1 MSMSAD
7 QVIAEYQSNG
17 NAVSPA
23 VATALLAPEVR
34 RAIYKQLVGAT
45 LAPYRALLIE
55 LLDEEINLRTALWD
69 HIVQDDMDYYEGI
82 YQCAFLLYRAGDV
95 ADSLLLWKAKHIN
108 MDVGTLLG
116 AEYFVGAG
124 LDVTMAY
131 LSNSPMPEAAEL
143 ADYLQQWFEKPGAIA
158 WQEAWE
164 QERASAIANA

>member
-17 NAVSPA
+17 NAVSPTIA
-23 VATALLAPEVR
+23 NALVAPEVR

-95 ADSLLLWKAKHIN
+95 ADTLLLWKAKHIN
-108 MDVGTLLG
+108 MDVGSSLG
-116 AEYFVGAG
+116 AEYFIGAG
-124 LDVTMAY
+124 LDATMAY
-131 LSNSPMPEAAEL
+131 LAGSPMPEAAEI
-143 ADYLQQWFEKPGAIA
+143 ADYIQQWFEQPGAVT
-158 WQEAWE
+158 WQDAWE
-164 QERASAIANA
+164 QERSSAIANA

>member
-1 MSMSAD
+1 MNAD

-17 NAVSPA
+17 KAVSPD

-45 LAPYRALLIE
+45 LAPYRTLLIE

-82 YQCAFLLYRAGDV
+82 YHCAFLLYRAGDV
-95 ADSLLLWKAKHIN
+95 ADTLLLWKAKHIN
-108 MDVGTLLG
+108 MDVGSLLG
-116 AEYFVGAG
+116 AEYFIGAG
-124 LDVTMAY
+124 LDATMAY
-131 LSNSPMPEAAEL
+131 LSASPMPEAAEI
-143 ADYLQQWFEKPGAIA
+143 ADFLQQWFEKPGAVA

-164 QERASAIANA
+164 QERSSAIANA